1 MKRKMFIGS
10 SFEGLEIA
18 KIVKSAI
25 ERQCGDWIEIN
36 LWNGG
41 DVFTLN
47 TGTLESLIKATLQY
61 DYAVLVATNDD
72 IVESRGN
79 QKSSARDNVVFE
91 AGLFMGSLGNNRTFI
106 VADKAINLPSDFNG
120 TTVCHYFQNEND
132 SIDNACSSII
142 NGLNNTRRS
151 YQLRHLPSA
160 ALAMGYFD
168 NYITHFC
175 KIRKASKLKVIIPK
189 YFNSIGGEISN
200 YKLQHSSKE
209 YCRVFTRR
217 SRPVG
222 YKYKNENDTYWDI
235 PTTLQTIRNLVD
247 KILSQREIG
256 KNPECDN
263 WLEKETSNFGSTL
276 EELIK
281 QDKSCKDR
289 VEVILV

>member
-1 MKRKMFIGS
+1 MKRKLFIGS
-10 SFEGLEIA
+10 STEGLKVAETI
-18 KIVKSAI
+18 KSII
-25 ERQCGDWIEIN
+25 EKQCGNWINVN

-47 TGTLESLIKATLQY
+47 AGTLESLVKATLQY

-79 QKSSARDNVVFE
+79 QKSAARDNVIFE
-91 AGLFMGSLGNNRTFI
+91 AGLFMGSLGNDRTFI

-120 TTVCHYFQNEND
+120 TTVCYYSQNEND
-132 SIDNACSSII
+132 NLDNACNII
-142 NGLNNTRRS
+142 ITGLNKTRHS

-175 KIRKASKLKVIIPK
+175 KIKKASKLKVIIPK
-189 YFNSIGGEISN
+189 KFNNIDEEISN
-200 YKLQHSSKE
+200 YKSLHSSKE
-209 YCRVFTRR
+209 YSRMFLRR

-222 YKYKNENDTYWDI
+222 YKYRDEKKTYWDI

-256 KNPECDN
+256 KNPECDS
-263 WLEKETSNFGSTL
+263 WVEKETCGFGNTL

-281 QDKSCKDR
+281 QNKICRDR
-289 VEVILV
+289 VEVIFI